1 MNPLPFQ
8 SKLHQT
14 AELIRKS
21 RKIILACHMNPDG
34 DAIGSLL
41 ALGQGLKRLRKS
53 VELLCPDPV
62 PQRYLSLPG
71 AKGIKQSYQG
81 KADLAISVDCGSI
94 IQLSQLEHAFEKSE
108 RIIEIDHHI
117 YRTRFGDIQLVD
129 RHVCSVGEIIY
140 QLLLLLNVKLDKYI
154 GECLMISTLVETSS
168 FSRQDIK
175 MSTFDFCSRLMQ
187 LGIDFQK
194 VSERYYW
201 RRKLSSLKLSG
212 LCFTRLAMRANQELV
227 WSIVDKEDFK
237 RFKGDQ
243 ADVDSVPDEMLM
255 IENVRVAILFRE
267 IDDNRLRVSLRSRG
281 NINIGYLASLYGGGG
296 HLDVA
301 GCRIH
306 KNEKT
311 IEKFINQACQLI
323 YKNKRFRN

>member
-1 MNPLPFQ
+1 MTSNSFQ
-8 SKLHQT
+8 IRLKQT

-21 RKIILACHMNPDG
+21 RTIILACHMNPDG
-34 DAIGSLL
+34 DSIGSLL
-41 ALGQGLKRLRKS
+41 ALGQGLRRLRKS
-53 VELLCPDPV
+53 VTLLCPDPV

-71 AKGIKQSYQG
+71 ARSIRQTYDG

-94 IQLSQLEHAFEKSE
+94 VQLSQLEHAFEKSD
-108 RIIEIDHHI
+108 RIVEIDHHL

-129 RHVCSVGEIIY
+129 HRVCSVGEIIY
-140 QLLLLLNVKLDKYI
+140 RLLQVLGIKLDKRI

-175 MSTFDFCSRLMQ
+175 TATFDFCSCLMQ

-201 RRKLSSLKLSG
+201 RRKLASVRLSG
-212 LCFTRLAMRANQELV
+212 LCFTRIVSRANQQLV
-227 WSIVDKEDFK
+227 WSIITQEDFK

-243 ADVDSVPDEMLM
+243 PDVDSVADEMLM
-255 IENVRVAILFRE
+255 IENVQVVILFRE
-267 IDDNRLRVSLRSRG
+267 LEDNRLRVSLRSKG
-281 NINIGYLASLYGGGG
+281 KINIGYLASLYGGGG
-296 HLDVA
+296 HRDVA

-306 KNEKT
+306 NNEKM
-311 IEKFINQACQLI
+311 IEKFIGQACQLI
-323 YKNKRFRN
+323 YKNKKFRD